1 LVKLLD
7 VRRGRRVALHSPTL
21 EPPKDDPGPG
31 DAKLAGS
38 LVEIEPPADNPDQ
51 GTESFKLDITEV
63 EIRIIRGQP
72 AHRVDD
78 AVQHRRV
85 VRGKGSPKA
94 ERWLTQPAR

>member
-1 LVKLLD
+1 MIP
-7 VRRGRRVALHSPTL
+7 GRATQSWPAASLRSNRPPTT
-21 EPPKDDPGPG
+21 
-31 DAKLAGS
+31 
-38 LVEIEPPADNPDQ
+38 Q
-51 GTESFKLDITEV
+51 TRGTEFFKLDITKV

-85 VRGKGSPKA
+85 VRGKGSREA

>member
-1 LVKLLD
+1 MIP
-7 VRRGRRVALHSPTL
+7 GRATQSWPAASLRSNRPPTTQTR
-21 EPPKDDPGPG
+21 EP
-31 DAKLAGS
+31 
-38 LVEIEPPADNPDQ
+38 
-51 GTESFKLDITEV
+51 SFKLDITEV

-85 VRGKGSPKA
+85 VRGKGSPEA